1 MLLVEFLFPPQSYA
15 NLKMCLSLIFSPIF
29 ILSVRYLLF
38 QNQSFSGSMPV
49 VVSHM
54 PMLIIVVI
62 HYISMCT
69 ITIITIKF
77 VCVETIIIIMIIIV
91 IIIRVIIIL
100 YHLMENIT
108 APPP

>member
-1 MLLVEFLFPPQSYA
+1 
-15 NLKMCLSLIFSPIF
+15 
-29 ILSVRYLLF
+29 
-38 QNQSFSGSMPV
+38 
-49 VVSHM
+49 
-54 PMLIIVVI
+54 
-62 HYISMCT
+62 MCT

-108 APPP
+108 APPPQIM